1 MAAAVPAATSWKG
14 PLAVSGGFA
23 ATLAAALGM
32 GEGWRRSHR
41 QKRQSEADARH
52 LRQAVLGLE
61 AEKRVLEARLAEK
74 ALTETRLRDALNAAT
89 EKLHAL
95 EAKSADA
102 VRWRAWAQ
110 ENDVKNTDN
119 QGRFIAA
126 AALKTKRLLNREE
139 RAVYRACIQFVRGTR
154 LKVCPQASMGE
165 AIAAEAEDQ
174 AAADNAHASY
184 NSKRIDLLIC
194 DEDWLPLVAIE
205 HQGSGHYQGNAEAR
219 DRVKRLALERAGI
232 GLVETCQHMERD
244 DVVALLEAEVRRVR
258 TLRADAA

>member
-1 MAAAVPAATSWKG
+1 M
-14 PLAVSGGFA
+14 GG
-23 ATLAAALGM
+23 
-32 GEGWRRSHR
+32 GWRRSHR
-41 QKRQSEADARH
+41 QKRQSEANARH

-74 ALTETRLRDALNAAT
+74 ALAETRLRDALNAAT
-89 EKLHAL
+89 AQLHAF
-95 EAKSADA
+95 EAKAADA
-102 VRWRAWAQ
+102 ARRRAWVK

-119 QGRFIAA
+119 QERFIGAA
-126 AALKTKRLLNREE
+126 SLRLKRLLNFEE
-139 RAVYRACIQFVRGTR
+139 EDKFWHAVSFARDKR
-154 LKVCPQASMGE
+154 LQVCPQASMGE

-205 HQGSGHYQGNAEAR
+205 HQGSGHYKGNAEAR

-232 GLVETCQHMERD
+232 GLVETRKDMDRD
-244 DVVALLEAEVRRVR
+244 HVVELLEAEVRRVR
-258 TLRADAA
+258 TLRAEAA